1 MGKLLNRW
9 VNPYHGIL
17 LSNEKEQAT
26 DTCNN
31 LDVSSEIYA
40 EWEKPIPKDYLLC
53 DSIYITLLKWQNY
66 TDEEQISGCQGLGM
80 RVFKGGRY
88 SYRGAA
94 QEVLVTRKLL
104 FVISVM
110 VITQMNAC

>member
-9 VNPYHGIL
+9 GHPYHGIL
-17 LSNEKEQAT
+17 LSSEKEQAT
-26 DTCNN
+26 DTWNN

-40 EWEKPIPKDYLLC
+40 EWEKPIPKVYLLC
-53 DSIYITLLKWQNY
+53 DSIYITLLEWQNY

-80 RVFKGGRY
+80 RVVQGGRY
-88 SYRGAA
+88 SYKGAA
-94 QEVLVTRKLL
+94 QEILVTRKLL
-104 FVISVM
+104 FVITVM